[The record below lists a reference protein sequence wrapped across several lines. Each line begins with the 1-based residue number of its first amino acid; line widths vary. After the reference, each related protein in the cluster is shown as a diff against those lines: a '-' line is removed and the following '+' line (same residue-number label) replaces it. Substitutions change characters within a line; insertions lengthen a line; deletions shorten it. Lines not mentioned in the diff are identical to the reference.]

1 MRTPLRMAVEG
12 LLVQPDGR
20 CTEEQVVAAAPVTLR
35 AVRGYL
41 RRLTGLRVVRVVE
54 VNGMAVYSAGPALQ
68 RWLDEE
74 PRTRPGGASK
84 VYLEGREQRDEQKL
98 QDWKRRVGLMG
109 KAFDR

>member
-1 MRTPLRMAVEG
+1 MAVEG

-41 RRLTGLRVVRVVE
+41 RRLTGLQVVRVVE
-54 VNGMAVYSAGPALQ
+54 VDGLSIYSAGPLLQ
-68 RWLDEE
+68 QWLDEE

-84 VYLEGREQRDEQKL
+84 VYLEQREIRDDQKL
-98 QDWKRRVGLMG
+98 KDWKRRVGLMA
-109 KAFDR
+109 KEYDR